1 MFKDKIEKKSLKKV
15 FFLKKKDDDILDDIY
30 FKTNIEQLISFNSKT
45 NL

>member
-1 MFKDKIEKKSLKKV
+1 MFKDKIEKKSLKKF
-15 FFLKKKDDDILDDIY
+15 FFLKKDDDILDDIY

>member
-1 MFKDKIEKKSLKKV
+1 MFKDKIEKKSLKK
-15 FFLKKKDDDILDDIY
+15 FFLKKNDDILDDIS

>member
-1 MFKDKIEKKSLKKV
+1 MFKDKIEKKSLKK

>member
-1 MFKDKIEKKSLKKV
+1 MFKDKIEKKSLKK
-15 FFLKKKDDDILDDIY
+15 FFFKKKDDDILDDIY